1 MMNAGCF
8 VLFGVVF
15 SHIPSL
21 FLVLLMPIFFVLLY
35 SNVNYILKGIAVYL
49 KMG

>member
-1 MMNAGCF
+1 MLD
-8 VLFGVVF
+8 VLFCSVLC
-15 SHIPSL
+15 SATLPSL

-35 SNVNYILKGIAVYL
+35 SNVNYILKGIAVYF